1 MAHSADFQGTPALR
15 MGKFWNYI
23 EDVEHDTLWNI
34 NMVENDF
41 FYCYFVFYLCA
52 NAAWMRKYKI
62 IMDIY
67 IDNVVLFA

>member
-34 NMVENDF
+34 YMVENDF
-41 FYCYFVFYLCA
+41 FIVILYF
-52 NAAWMRKYKI
+52 
-62 IMDIY
+62 
-67 IDNVVLFA
+67 IDVQMQHEWENIKLLWTFISIS